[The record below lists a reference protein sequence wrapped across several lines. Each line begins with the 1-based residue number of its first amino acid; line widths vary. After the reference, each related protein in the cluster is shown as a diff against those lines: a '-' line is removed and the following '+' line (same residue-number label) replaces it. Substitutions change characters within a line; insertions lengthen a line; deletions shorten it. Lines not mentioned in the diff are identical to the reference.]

1 MKTPYSIVAVVV
13 LAGCASVG
21 QDFSM
26 ADVDAMQPGIT
37 TFQDAVAKLGQPASI
52 SAAGDGIMAASWMR
66 ITAGMGSSSN
76 KTVIIVFGKDNK
88 MIRVAQRTD
97 FKTN

>member
-1 MKTPYSIVAVVV
+1 MRTPYSIVAMVA

-37 TFQDAVAKLGQPASI
+37 TFQDAVAKLGKPNST
-52 SAAGDGIMAASWMR
+52 SMSGDGRTASSWVR
-66 ITAGMGSSSN
+66 VTAGLGGSSN
-76 KTVIIVFGKDNK
+76 KTVIIVFDKDGK

>member
-1 MKTPYSIVAVVV
+1 MRTSYSIVAVVA

-37 TFQDAVAKLGQPASI
+37 TFQDVVAKLGQPAST
-52 SAAGDGIMAASWMR
+52 SVNCTSL
-66 ITAGMGSSSN
+66 TES
-76 KTVIIVFGKDNK
+76 
-88 MIRVAQRTD
+88 
-97 FKTN
+97 